1 MATLVPFLRHAT
13 RAALTADAVADA
25 VLLDRFAAGR
35 DEDAFAEIVRRH
47 GPVVYRICRRL
58 VGSAAADDAF
68 QASFLVLATRLD
80 AARAAGSLGGW
91 LVGVAGRV
99 ARQMR
104 RAAGRRARH
113 ESIAAN
119 SRPMDTCEN
128 PLDLADQFRVLDEE
142 LARLPDRLRDPVVLC
157 LLQGR
162 TQDEAAAALGRDART
177 LRRRLERAKQVLRA
191 RLERRGVV
199 PAVAGALVAGAGS
212 VSASVPNQLSSRTI
226 CTVFDFL
233 TGGVGASPSA
243 PVVLAKGVATTMFA
257 RKLMHLMAALAVGL
271 VGFGVVL
278 ADDGPPMS
286 PLLPHG
292 PVAQPQP
299 VLTDKDRADNTARLK
314 AQSKG
319 LAGIATKG
327 ERMILIEAIFMDVPA
342 GFCEESGLEEWGG
355 VLSPRETR
363 MFNAIIRAAKEKGT
377 LEVITRPRMKV
388 RDNQTGFAQV
398 GENFAYL
405 AAPAVKGK
413 EGKVIEEAKIAYQE
427 LGVIL
432 KATPTINAD
441 GKSLDLRVEAT
452 SSDVSPTPVDLGNGR
467 SSPAFNFNSESI
479 NTVVPDS
486 GSLVFGT
493 RNKFTSD
500 DQKVHQ
506 RIWVVTTHIVKGN
519 AAITSGTKR
528 PTAAKPPLPAP
539 PAPILPALA
548 APAAGLVPVKPA
560 APPVT
565 PMILPNPPR
574 P

>member
-13 RAALTADAVADA
+13 RTALTVADA
-25 VLLDRFAAGR
+25 DLLDRFATGR

-80 AARAAGSLGGW
+80 AARTASSLGGW
-91 LVGVAGRV
+91 LVGVAGRM

-113 ESIAAN
+113 ETIAAGR
-119 SRPMDTCEN
+119 RPMDISDN

-162 TQDEAAAALGRDART
+162 TQDEAAAELGRDART

-191 RLERRGVV
+191 RLEQRGVV

-212 VSASVPNQLSSRTI
+212 VSASVPSQLNSQTI

-233 TGGVGASPSA
+233 TGGMGASPSA

-278 ADDGPPMS
+278 ADDGPPMPPPAPPIVPPVVAAPS
-286 PLLPHG
+286 LP
-292 PVAQPQP
+292 
-299 VLTDKDRADNTARLK
+299 TKNDEARLK
-314 AQSKG
+314 AHAKA
-319 LAGIATKG
+319 LAGTAAKG
-327 ERMILIEAIFMDVPA
+327 ERVILIQAMCMDVPA
-342 GFCEESGLEEWGG
+342 GFCEEVGLEENLGAWS
-355 VLSPRETR
+355 LSSREAR
-363 MFNAIIRAAKEKGT
+363 MFNALIHAQKEKGAIDIISHPQ
-377 LEVITRPRMKV
+377 LVV
-388 RDNQTGFAQV
+388 QDNQSGFCQV
-398 GENFAYL
+398 GRNFPFAVHEE
-405 AAPAVKGK
+405 VKGK
-413 EGKVIEEAKIAYQE
+413 DGKAVKISKIEYQPV
-427 LGVIL
+427 GVTL
-432 KATPTINAD
+432 KATPRISAD
-441 GKSLDLRVEAT
+441 GKFILLRVDT
-452 SSDVSPTPVDLGNGR
+452 VSSDVSPIPVVLNGEGMTA
-467 SSPAFNFNSESI
+467 PAFNICSHSATI
-479 NTVVPDS
+479 LLPDA
-486 GSLVFGT
+486 GT
-493 RNKFTSD
+493 AVIHADTMLKSSD
-500 DQKVHQ
+500 RKKVE
-506 RIWVVTTHIVKGN
+506 RVWVLTTHIMKGN
-519 AAITSGTKR
+519 TAITSGTKR
-528 PTAAKPPLPAP
+528 PVVAKPPIPAP
-539 PAPILPALA
+539 PLLPAMV
-548 APAAGLVPVKPA
+548 APAAGLVPVGPA
-560 APPVT
+560 TT